1 MPITSGGTGLK
12 RSKDR
17 WSVGIRG
24 STPRRAENHTLADEL
39 TQKSCALLCPIRI
52 RESLTTMDITNLGW
66 EPNTQHAELGPD
78 AEAESAVASLRI
90 ALAWL
95 RQVNGCRFEEGSG
108 RRSFTDSPRDH
119 GSSLR
124 KRKLTGK
131 RNITIATNRPSPLPE
146 VPQMNLSLG
155 D

>member
-1 MPITSGGTGLK
+1 
-12 RSKDR
+12 
-17 WSVGIRG
+17 VGIRG

-95 RQVNGCRFEEGSG
+95 DKSTGADLRRALVEGA
-108 RRSFTDSPRDH
+108 
-119 GSSLR
+119 LR
-124 KRKLTGK
+124 IRPGITVLRYGK
-131 RNITIATNRPSPLPE
+131 EN
-146 VPQMNLSLG
+146 
-155 D
+155 